1 MPIYEYRCK
10 ACGTVI
16 EAIQRFG
23 DRPLRKCKECSGR
36 LEKLISSSAFH
47 LKGGGWYA
55 QGYSKGG
62 SGKSASATSSTGDGS
77 EKKTPKKAS
86 PCSFSKEAR
95 NRLRIDESDVLVALN
110 NQPHDEVR
118 EKISIRKEA
127 NSRF

>member
-10 ACGTVI
+10 SCGTVV

-62 SGKSASATSSTGDGS
+62 STKSASGSPSSASGGSS
-77 EKKTPKKAS
+77 EKKTPKKESKSSAS
-86 PCSFSKEAR
+86 SK
-95 NRLRIDESDVLVALN
+95 D
-110 NQPHDEVR
+110 
-118 EKISIRKEA
+118 
-127 NSRF
+127 